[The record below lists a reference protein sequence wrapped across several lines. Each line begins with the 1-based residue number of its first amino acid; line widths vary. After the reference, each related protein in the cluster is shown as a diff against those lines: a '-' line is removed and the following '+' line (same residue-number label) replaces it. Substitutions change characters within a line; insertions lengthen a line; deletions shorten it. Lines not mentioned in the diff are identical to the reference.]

1 MDFAVLQ
8 EWQYILRR
16 QVLCG
21 QAQCEIERR
30 FGRMECTDSWKPEN
44 CKSGPC
50 LGYPGAWESDRRV
63 EDTVCKRGKCLT
75 HGDACVHMTLLMSWM
90 INNKMPY
97 TTESRWKHLTQTF
110 ELFPIIAHNRLD
122 PTTLS
127 SGRPPCIMHVLT
139 QDQWLLGG
147 CMDVYEHGTT
157 CHTKRDDFLELFFIR
172 PLTPPLRTCVHR
184 RSKGLIVIQ
193 VSHWTLVNYPTPHL
207 LH

>member
-1 MDFAVLQ
+1 
-8 EWQYILRR
+8 
-16 QVLCG
+16 
-21 QAQCEIERR
+21 
-30 FGRMECTDSWKPEN
+30 MECTDSWKPEN

-75 HGDACVHMTLLMSWM
+75 HGDTWWHMSDTCLTHGDTCDSSDDLDDQQQDALHHR
-90 INNKMPY
+90 
-97 TTESRWKHLTQTF
+97 ESVKHLTQTF

-157 CHTKRDDFLELFFIR
+157 CHTKWDDFSELFFIR
-172 PLTPPLRTCVHR
+172 PLTPPPHMCSQEIKRIDCNT
-184 RSKGLIVIQ
+184 GF
-193 VSHWTLVNYPTPHL
+193 TLNTS
-207 LH
+207 